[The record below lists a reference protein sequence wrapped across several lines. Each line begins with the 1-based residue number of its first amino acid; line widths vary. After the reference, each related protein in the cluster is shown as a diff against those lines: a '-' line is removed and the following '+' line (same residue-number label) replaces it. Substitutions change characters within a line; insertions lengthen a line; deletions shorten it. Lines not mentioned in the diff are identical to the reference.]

1 MLFRNSLEELL
12 LPSGTG
18 EETHMPSPI
27 NKSSRIHV
35 GANFSE
41 LTPEKYT
48 IEYENETLFID
59 SLDWRQSNLLK
70 AQILTSY
77 ACYIIFGMAEQT
89 VGVLIP
95 RFQTYYKVD
104 DMQTSFIF
112 LAVVLGYIISAVMS
126 ETTHQRVGV
135 KGVLLGGGMCM
146 VSGYSMI
153 SLKPPFFLLV
163 CFYVLNGLALG
174 ALDAGINTWMGGLK
188 DSNPILGILHG
199 CYGIGCMISPPLI
212 SHLLSRK
219 HNPWK
224 WNYYYYVLASLAVFA
239 LVTVAVTFRYETAK
253 KFRYQNV
260 MKATARAKQEN
271 DVELQLLEDG
281 EETEEAVED
290 HAVPFLEVVKSK
302 LVWTFAIIL
311 FTYVG
316 GEVAFGS
323 WLISFLMRIKKL
335 SYKKSSYMATSF
347 WTGLTV
353 GRMCLGFVTEMFFAN
368 ELTANL
374 VYIAGSFGGLL
385 LFWLL
390 AFTNAVPVLFLIVFL
405 TGISIGPIF
414 PTTIVAAINI
424 LPVRFHTA
432 GVGFICAFGGGG
444 GAAVPFLI
452 GTIAESSASGMRIFP
467 LVICILYGLL
477 LVGWGIVT
485 KKFNH

>member
-1 MLFRNSLEELL
+1 MEELL
-12 LPSGTG
+12 LTS
-18 EETHMPSPI
+18 ETADGAHIPSPI
-27 NKSSRIHV
+27 NKSTRLHV

-59 SLDWRQSNLLK
+59 SLNWRQSNLLK

-95 RFQTYYKVD
+95 KFQAHYKVD

-112 LAVVLGYIISAVMS
+112 LAVVLGYIISAVLS

-135 KGVLLGGGMCM
+135 KGVLMAGGICM

-174 ALDAGINTWMGGLK
+174 SLDAGINTWMGGLK

-219 HNPWK
+219 HNPWQ
-224 WNYYYYVLASLAVFA
+224 WNYYYYVLASLAVFS
-239 LVTVAVTFRYETAK
+239 LITIAVTFRYETAK
-253 KFRYQNV
+253 KFRYQTV
-260 MKATARAKQEN
+260 MKATSRAKQEN
-271 DVELQLLEDG
+271 DVELQLLDNDELLEMESDQ
-281 EETEEAVED
+281 
-290 HAVPFLEVVKSK
+290 HAVPFVEVVKSK

-311 FTYVG
+311 FMYVG

-335 SYKKSSYMATSF
+335 TYKKSSYMATSF

-353 GRMCLGFVTEMFFAN
+353 GRMCLGFVTEIFFAN

-374 VYIAGSFGGLL
+374 VYIGGSFVGLF

-390 AFTNAVPVLFLIVFL
+390 AFTNAIPLLFLIVFL

-424 LPVRFHTA
+424 LPVKFHTA

-444 GAAVPFLI
+444 GAAIPFLI
-452 GTIAESSASGMRIFP
+452 GIIAESSASGMRSFP

-477 LVGWGIVT
+477 LIGWGIIT
-485 KKFNH
+485 KNFNH